1 MKSILKKVLFV
12 VLILLIG
19 IDLNLYTKEIFD
31 LRVKC
36 ETEKKYD
43 MILKWSEQLEQKGLI
58 SISSQEFAKA
68 ATIVMWC
75 ESNLKTTSKDKLNA
89 QGLFQIM
96 PKTRRYLNLPEDIRD
111 LSFEQQLEIYEMFL
125 VKSGHLYKVQNSVD
139 LHVIGFAPSKFSK
152 KVFYPKKVNPYLDY
166 DGDGVLTRNDLKLFQ
181 NKRVESNTFVKN
193 L

>member
-31 LRVKC
+31 LRIKC

-43 MILKWSEQLEQKGLI
+43 IILKWSEQLEQKGLI

-96 PKTRRYLNLPEDIRD
+96 PKTRQGLGLPKDISH
-111 LSFEQQLEIYEMFL
+111 LSFEEQLEMYEKFL
-125 VKSGHLYKVQNSVD
+125 LSSGHLYKVKNSVD
-139 LHVIGFAPSKFSK
+139 LHVIGFAPSRFSR
-152 KVFYPKKVNPYLDY
+152 KVFYPSSVNPHIDY
-166 DGDGVLTRNDLKLFQ
+166 DRNGVLTREDLKTFQ
-181 NKRVESNTFVKN
+181 DKRVESNTFVKN